1 MRDFL
6 GLAAAVIARDPGL
19 APCRATVEKEL
30 LHMEILEALRGIR
43 AFPRLAFK
51 GGTCLRLCRQGK
63 RLSEDLGFAAG
74 RDFDAA
80 MMDDLERVL
89 RDRIASAY
97 GLEVTDPAQLRSKG
111 PRYPGSVG
119 CTGRH
124 PPVA

>member
-6 GLAAAVIARDPGL
+6 GLADAVIARDPGL

-63 RLSEDLGFAAG
+63 RLIPSALALDGFDPDDSCIGPVFHHVQVAVVAAHV
-74 RDFDAA
+74 A
-80 MMDDLERVL
+80 
-89 RDRIASAY
+89 
-97 GLEVTDPAQLRSKG
+97 DPAPEFAEERLLG
-111 PRYPGSVG
+111 HDGAVLD
-119 CTGRH
+119 
-124 PPVA
+124 V